1 MSEEIVTLASI
12 GNGAALELFG
22 HELKR
27 VIANIAD
34 PNTSAKTKRGI
45 NIKVTIQPDEE
56 RGIGFATVEVTS
68 KLAGVKPVSST
79 MYFGK
84 NKEGELVAV
93 QSNFSQPGIFDTDKT
108 SIEPLR
114 AVDRKAAGSND
125 R

>member
-12 GNGAALELFG
+12 ANGAALELFD
-22 HELKR
+22 HELTR

-34 PNTSAKTKRGI
+34 VNTSAKTKRGI
-45 NIKVTIQPDEE
+45 NIKVVIQPDED

-84 NKEGELVAV
+84 KDGALVAV
-93 QSNFSQPGIFDTDKT
+93 QNNFNQPGIFDEEKSNVT
-108 SIEPLR
+108 PLTP
-114 AVDRKAAGSND
+114 VDRKAASAHD

>member
-1 MSEEIVTLASI
+1 MEQEIVTLASI

-22 HELKR
+22 HELKN

-34 PNTSAKTKRGI
+34 PNTSAKTKRSI
-45 NIKVTIQPDEE
+45 NIKVVIQPDEE
-56 RGIGFATVEVTS
+56 RGLGFATVEVTS

-84 NKEGELVAV
+84 KDGELVAV
-93 QSNFSQPGIFDTDKT
+93 QSQFAQPGIFDTEKST
-108 SIEPLR
+108 IEPLK
-114 AVDRKAAGSND
+114 AVDRKAASAND

>member
-12 GNGAALELFG
+12 ANGAALELFD
-22 HELKR
+22 HELTR

-34 PNTSAKTKRGI
+34 VNTSAKTKRGI
-45 NIKVTIQPDEE
+45 NIKVVIQPDED

-84 NKEGELVAV
+84 KDGALVAV
-93 QSNFSQPGIFDTDKT
+93 QNNFNQPGIFDEEK
-108 SIEPLR
+108 SNVAPLTPR
-114 AVDRKAAGSND
+114 R
-125 R
+125 

>member
-12 GNGAALELFG
+12 GNGAALELFD

-27 VIANIAD
+27 VIANIGD
-34 PNTSAKTKRGI
+34 PNTTAKTKRAI
-45 NIKVTIQPDEE
+45 NIKVVIQPDED

-84 NKEGELVAV
+84 KDGELVAV
-93 QSNFSQPGIFDTDKT
+93 QNNFSQPGIFDKEKT
-108 SIEPLR
+108 NIEPLK
-114 AVDRKAAGSND
+114 AVDRKAASAND

>member
-12 GNGAALELFG
+12 GNGAALELFD

-45 NIKVTIQPDEE
+45 TIKVVIQPDED
-56 RGIGFATVEVTS
+56 RGIGFSTVEVTS

-84 NKEGELVAV
+84 KDGQLVAV
-93 QSNFSQPGIFDTDKT
+93 QNNFNQPGMFDEEKSNITP
-108 SIEPLR
+108 I
-114 AVDRKAAGSND
+114 AVVDRKAASGND

>member
-1 MSEEIVTLASI
+1 MEEIVTLASI
-12 GNGAALELFG
+12 GNGAALELFE

-45 NIKVTIQPDEE
+45 NIKVVIQPDED
-56 RGIGFATVEVTS
+56 RGIGFAQVEVTS
-68 KLAGVKPVSST
+68 KLAGVKPVQST

-84 NKEGELVAV
+84 KDGEFVAV
-93 QSNFSQPGIFDTDKT
+93 QNNIAQPGIFDTEKSNVT
-108 SIEPLR
+108 PLA
-114 AVDRKAAGSND
+114 AVDRKAASAND